1 MGSGAELFER
11 IAGDVATGP
20 GVTRGRMFH
29 APDLRVHGKVFA
41 FVGRDGRLIVKLPP
55 ERVQQ
60 VLAEGE
66 GDLVELGGRRMREW
80 VGLCGAASGDGAPDG
95 AAAEGP
101 GAGTGVERRWRAAVD
116 DACAYVRRLHEP

>member
-11 IAGDVATGP
+11 IAGEVANGP
-20 GVTRGRMFH
+20 DVTRGRMFH

-55 ERVQQ
+55 DRVQQ

-80 VGLCGAASGDGAPDG
+80 VGLSGAASGDGASDDAAARGQDTG
-95 AAAEGP
+95 AAAEP
-101 GAGTGVERRWRAAVD
+101 RWRAAVD